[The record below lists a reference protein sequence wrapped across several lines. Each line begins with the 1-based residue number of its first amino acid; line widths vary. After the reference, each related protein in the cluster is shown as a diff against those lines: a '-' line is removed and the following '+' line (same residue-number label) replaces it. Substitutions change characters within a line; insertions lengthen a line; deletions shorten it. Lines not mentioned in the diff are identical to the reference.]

1 MNCVIKREYI
11 ERNRLYNSYKRLNAD
26 DKWEAGKSQYHR
38 NKAQQRYE
46 NRIDTQVVQKNLIDI
61 IRSYD
66 NARNVLIHSYQ
77 AAFLMEK
84 NTSASFKFNHFLEPL
99 ETIYYQF
106 KKALYSGT
114 DEEFAKIAKT
124 ADRIDKVV
132 NELLSGFDL

>member
-26 DKWEAGKSQYHR
+26 DKWEYHR
-38 NKAQQRYE
+38 NKAQLRYE
-46 NRIDTQVVQKNLIDI
+46 NRIDTQVVQKKFIDI

-84 NTSASFKFNHFLEPL
+84 NTSASFKFNHLLEPL

-106 KKALYSGT
+106 KKVLYSGT
-114 DEEFAKIAKT
+114 DEEFAKMLFKKI
-124 ADRIDKVV
+124 
-132 NELLSGFDL
+132 N

>member
-1 MNCVIKREYI
+1 MSSQFSKKTLKLFFFLIQHFFFVIKIEYN
-11 ERNRLYNSYKRLNAD
+11 EMNRLYNSCKQLNAD

-46 NRIDTQVVQKNLIDI
+46 NRIDTQVVQKKFIDI

-84 NTSASFKFNHFLEPL
+84 NTSA
-99 ETIYYQF
+99 
-106 KKALYSGT
+106 
-114 DEEFAKIAKT
+114 
-124 ADRIDKVV
+124 
-132 NELLSGFDL
+132 